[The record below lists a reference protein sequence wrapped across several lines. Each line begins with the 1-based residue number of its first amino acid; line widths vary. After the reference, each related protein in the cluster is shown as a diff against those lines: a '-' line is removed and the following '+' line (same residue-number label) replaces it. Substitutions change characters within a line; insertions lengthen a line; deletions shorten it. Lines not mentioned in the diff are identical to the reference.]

1 MRTESITLPR
11 GDTWINT
18 LPIVDADGVAYD
30 LTGADAWLTVK
41 PANATATDD
50 TDAVFQLEIGDG
62 LTVATPSTGII
73 AVEITDENTAL
84 LTAGRMYRYDVQVRK
99 GGKTFTPI
107 GGAVVVTKDITKT

>member
-11 GDTWINT
+11 GDTWLNT

-30 LTGADAWLTVK
+30 LTGASIWLTIK
-41 PANATATDD
+41 ERSDD
-50 TDAVFQLEIGDG
+50 APDDADAIIQLEVGSG
-62 LTVATPSTGII
+62 LTVATPSNGIV
-73 AVEITDENTAL
+73 AVEITDEDTAL
-84 LTAGRMYRYDVQVRK
+84 LTPGRSYRYDVQVRK